1 MKIMVQ
7 NGNKGQGSSVG
18 RTIIIDHRLCF
29 NGWRN
34 EVSME
39 SKLKGLH
46 IKDRW
51 MEMSRVKVLTLLFS
65 LLVKSHV

>member
-51 MEMSRVKVLTLLFS
+51 MEMSRVRTCQSFNS
-65 LLVKSHV
+65 LILSSS